1 MGLGKTIQLIS
12 LILHDLHE
20 IRTGKIP
27 YVTRAASSARD
38 RRRR

>member
-20 IRTGKIP
+20 IRTGKISCVVCTAP
-27 YVTRAASSARD
+27 YTCDLGRL
-38 RRRR
+38 